1 MAGEKAISLMIK
13 AGRAATPPSEKTDLI
28 YGKVISTNPLQI
40 QIANESKLILSK
52 TFLILSEFC
61 KEKRVQVRLPETGQ
75 DIEITLWSGLSVGDS
90 VSMLRVL
97 QGSKFYVLQKE
108 VD

>member
-1 MAGEKAISLMIK
+1 MIGEKTISLMLK
-13 AGRAATPPSEKTDLI
+13 AGRNAVPPSEKTDLV
-28 YGKVISTNPLQI
+28 YGKVISTNPLRI
-40 QIANESKLILSK
+40 QINNEAKLVLTEKFLMLSQ
-52 TFLILSEFC
+52 LC
-61 KEKRVQVRLPETGQ
+61 KDKKIEVEIPTVPEPL
-75 DIEITLWSGLSVGDS
+75 EITLWEGLRVGDS

>member
-1 MAGEKAISLMIK
+1 MLGEKAVSLMLK
-13 AGRAATPPSEKTDLI
+13 AGRTAIPPSEKTDLI
-28 YGKVISTNPLQI
+28 YGKVVSTNPLKI
-40 QIANESKLILSK
+40 QIANEAKLILSE

-61 KEKRVQVRLPETGQ
+61 KEKRVRVRLPDASA

-90 VSMLRVL
+90 VLMLRVL

-108 VD
+108 AD